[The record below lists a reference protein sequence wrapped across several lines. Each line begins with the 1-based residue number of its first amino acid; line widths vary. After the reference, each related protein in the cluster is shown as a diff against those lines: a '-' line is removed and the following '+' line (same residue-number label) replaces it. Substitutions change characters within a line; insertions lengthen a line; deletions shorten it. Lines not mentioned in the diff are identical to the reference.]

1 LRGRDD
7 GVEKTRYIQPIVS
20 RDKAPARNPANSAL
34 FARHREISV
43 CIGLQR
49 IAEIDLLG
57 WLFVALVV
65 VVTASAWMIAYNA
78 SNVTISTTVLA
89 GSPG

>member
-1 LRGRDD
+1 VLI
-7 GVEKTRYIQPIVS
+7 EVS
-20 RDKAPARNPANSAL
+20 LAIEVSMANLHETTSS
-34 FARHREISV
+34 E
-43 CIGLQR
+43 R

-57 WLFVALVV
+57 WLLAALVV
-65 VVTASAWMIAYNA
+65 GVTAGAWMVAYNA

>member
-1 LRGRDD
+1 M
-7 GVEKTRYIQPIVS
+7 
-20 RDKAPARNPANSAL
+20 ANLHETSNS
-34 FARHREISV
+34 E
-43 CIGLQR
+43 R

-57 WLFVALVV
+57 WLFAALVV

>member
-1 LRGRDD
+1 VL
-7 GVEKTRYIQPIVS
+7 IQVS
-20 RDKAPARNPANSAL
+20 LVSMANLHETSNS
-34 FARHREISV
+34 E
-43 CIGLQR
+43 R

-65 VVTASAWMIAYNA
+65 VVAASAWMIAYNA

>member
-1 LRGRDD
+1 VL
-7 GVEKTRYIQPIVS
+7 IQVS
-20 RDKAPARNPANSAL
+20 LAREVSVANLHEMSNS
-34 FARHREISV
+34 E
-43 CIGLQR
+43 R

-57 WLFVALVV
+57 WLFAALVV

>member
-1 LRGRDD
+1 VL
-7 GVEKTRYIQPIVS
+7 IQVS
-20 RDKAPARNPANSAL
+20 LAIEVSMANLHETSNS
-34 FARHREISV
+34 E
-43 CIGLQR
+43 R

-57 WLFVALVV
+57 WLALVV